1 MSLPKHHFE
10 CHLLLFHATT
20 NHFLIG
26 FWCVMKNGFYMTTG
40 KAVKDQLNGWTQR
53 SSKAL
58 PKAKLAPKKGHG
70 QCLVVCCPS
79 DPLQLSESQQN
90 HYLWEVCSVNW
101 WDALTTSLSATSN
114 RKSPICSMTMP
125 DCTSQNQ
132 CFKSWM
138 NGAMEFCLICYIHL
152 TSRQPISTFSSI
164 LTTFC
169 RENAST
175 TSGRQKMLS
184 KSLSNPKSQIFTL

>member
-1 MSLPKHHFE
+1 MSSSLILHNNEP
-10 CHLLLFHATT
+10 
-20 NHFLIG
+20 FLNQIVNM
-26 FWCVMKNGFYMTTG
+26 WWKVDCIQQPAMTSSVAG
-40 KAVKDQLNGWTQR
+40 SRR

-58 PKAKLAPKKGHG
+58 PKAKLAPKKGHR

-90 HYLWEVCSVNW
+90 HYIWEVCSANW
-101 WDALTTSLSATSN
+101 WDALKTSVSATSN

-125 DCTSQNQ
+125 DCMSQNQ

-138 NGAMEFCLICYIHL
+138 NQAMEFCLICYIHL
-152 TSRQPISTFSSI
+152 TSHQPISTSSSI

-175 TSGRQKMLS
+175 TSRRQKMLS
-184 KSLSNPKSQIFTL
+184 KSLLNPEVWIFFFFFF